1 MTKPIFDVRDLS
13 VHAGRRTLLD
23 SVRLQIPQG
32 GVFGLIGP
40 SGAGKSTLLKS
51 LNRMLDLTPGLS
63 VSGQVDFHGS
73 PLYHRSVNPDAL
85 RTRIGMLFQQPVVF
99 PGSILANVTFG
110 IRHHGT
116 VPRCDLPRVAEEAL
130 RDACLWDEVKD
141 RLNSAATTLSIGQQ
155 QRLCLARTL
164 ACSPEVVLMD
174 EPTSALDPRSIAAVE
189 ELIQDLAKN
198 ITIILVTHNHAQAE
212 KVCRNIVRLDSGRI
226 EAGEQAISPSQARA
240 YGLMLI

>member
-23 SVRLQIPQG
+23 SVSLQIPQG

-116 VPRCDLPRVAEEAL
+116 VARCDLPRVAEEAL

-141 RLNSAATTLSIGQQ
+141 RLSSAATTLSIGQQ

-164 ACSPEVVLMD
+164 AYSPEVILMD
-174 EPTSALDPRSIAAVE
+174 EPTSALDPRSTAAIE
-189 ELIQDLAKN
+189 NLIGTLAKK
-198 ITIILVTHNHAQAE
+198 ITIVLVTHNHTQAE
-212 KVCRNIVRLDSGRI
+212 ILCGCIARVAGGKLDTESGSLDPVGCI
-226 EAGEQAISPSQARA
+226 GKP
-240 YGLMLI
+240 